1 VAETVETSN
10 SISGILQNPVR
21 RQLFLILGVAGIAA
35 LMAFIWMWGQE
46 PDYRVLFSSFTD
58 RDGGS
63 IVTELQKMN
72 IPYKYADG
80 GGAILVP
87 ANRVYDVRFKLA
99 AQGLPK
105 GGNVGFELMTNQK
118 MGTSQFLE
126 QINFQRALEGELARS
141 IETIA
146 AIQGVRVHLAL
157 PKPSVFA
164 RDQQKPT
171 ASVLINLLPGRN
183 LDNTQVNAIVH
194 LVASSVPELPP
205 KAVTVVDQNGNLLSE
220 ASSIRGNG
228 EPNPM
233 QLKYI
238 QSLQQDTVKRIESIL
253 TPIVGVSNVRAEAT
267 VEVDFSESEQAAE
280 SYKPNKPP
288 ETATL
293 RSQQTSESQGPATP
307 ATGVPGALSNQPPN
321 SQSNTPPNNQ
331 PNNQNNQQTAL
342 VNNQPNANT
351 AASAQVVQGTSRKE
365 STTNYEVDKTVRHVQ
380 QPMGAIKRLTV
391 AVVINYRR
399 SGSKPNDE
407 PKPLTE
413 QETNQISNLVKEA
426 MGYNQA
432 RGDSLS
438 IVNSPFLMPPQE
450 VIPELPFWKQ
460 SENMQM
466 AREMG
471 RYALIGLVLLFLY
484 FRGIK
489 PLLNK
494 LNPPPIPSLEQIS
507 EDVHEGASSLPKS
520 SHEQIEEE
528 GNDEYK
534 QYQKKVVSV
543 KKLATQ
549 DPKLVATVLQA
560 WLATQKKEE

>member
-1 VAETVETSN
+1 MAETVETSN